1 MAGVHDLA
9 LFVVAGLLLNVS
21 PGPDTLYI
29 AGRGAT
35 QGFRAGAVAALG
47 IFAGCFVH
55 IFAAAIGLSA
65 LIMASAEAFLVVKLA
80 GAAYLFYVGCTM
92 MFARTSA
99 GAEARADAYEG
110 RQRLVPARL
119 STVFWQG
126 CLTNA
131 LNPKVALFFLA
142 FLPQFIAADAPHKAV
157 AFVILGVVFNVNGVF
172 WNLFVAWS
180 AYRMA
185 GGVRRGRMALWMSR
199 SIGAMFVAMGA
210 RLALFERG

>member
-35 QGFRAGAVAALG
+35 QGFRAGAIAALG
-47 IFAGCFVH
+47 IFGGCFVH
-55 IFAAAIGLSA
+55 IAAAAIGLSA
-65 LIMASAEAFLVVKLA
+65 LILASAEAFLLVKLA

-92 MFARTSA
+92 LLSRTA
-99 GAEARADAYEG
+99 GDDASK
-110 RQRLVPARL
+110 RRLEPARL

-126 CLTNA
+126 FLTNA

-142 FLPQFIAADAPHKAV
+142 FVPQFITADAPHKAL
-157 AFVILGVVFNVNGVF
+157 AFAALGVLFNVNSVF

-180 AYRMA
+180 AHRMA
-185 GGVRRGRMALWMSR
+185 GGVRRARLALWVNR
-199 SIGAMFVAMGA
+199 SIGALFVAMGV
-210 RLALFERG
+210 RLALFEKG

>member
-29 AGRGAT
+29 AGRSAT
-35 QGFRAGAVAALG
+35 QGFRAGAMAALG

-55 IFAAAIGLSA
+55 IAAAAIGLSA

-80 GAAYLFYVGCTM
+80 GAAYLAYVGLTM
-92 MFARTSA
+92 LLSRSVE
-99 GAEARADAYEG
+99 GEAKP
-110 RQRLVPARL
+110 RLVPAKL

-142 FLPQFIAADAPHKAV
+142 FVPQFINADAPHKAL
-157 AFVILGVVFNVNGVF
+157 AFVALGVLFNVNSVF

-180 AYRMA
+180 ANRMA
-185 GGVRRGRMALWMSR
+185 GGVRRGRAALWINR
-199 SIGAMFVAMGA
+199 SIGAMFLAMGV

>member
-29 AGRGAT
+29 AGRSAT
-35 QGFRAGAVAALG
+35 QGFRAGAMAALG

-55 IFAAAIGLSA
+55 IAAAAIGLSA

-80 GAAYLFYVGCTM
+80 GAAYLAYVGLTM
-92 MFARTSA
+92 MLSRSVE
-99 GAEARADAYEG
+99 GEAKP
-110 RQRLVPARL
+110 RLVPAKL

-142 FLPQFIAADAPHKAV
+142 FVPQFINTDAPHKGL
-157 AFVILGVVFNVNGVF
+157 AFVALGVLFNVNSVF

-180 AYRMA
+180 AHRVA
-185 GGVRRGRMALWMSR
+185 GGMRSGRAALWLNR
-199 SIGAMFVAMGA
+199 SIGAVFLAMGV
-210 RLALFERG
+210 RLALFERA

>member
-9 LFVVAGLLLNVS
+9 LFVFAGLLLNVS

-29 AGRGAT
+29 AGRAAT

-55 IFAAAIGLSA
+55 IAAAAIGLSA
-65 LIMASAEAFLVVKLA
+65 LVMASAEAFLAVKLV

-92 MFARTSA
+92 LLARASA
-99 GAEARADAYEG
+99 GDESRP
-110 RQRLVPARL
+110 RLVPARL

-142 FLPQFIAADAPHKAV
+142 FLPQFIAADAPHKGL
-157 AFVILGVVFNVNGVF
+157 AFVVLGVIFNVNGVF

-180 AYRMA
+180 AHRMA
-185 GGVRRGRMALWMSR
+185 AGARRGRAALWVNR
-199 SIGAMFVAMGA
+199 SIGAMFVAMGV

>member
-29 AGRGAT
+29 AGRSAT

-55 IFAAAIGLSA
+55 VAAAAIGLSA
-65 LIMASAEAFLVVKLA
+65 LVMASSEAFLALKLL
-80 GAAYLFYVGCTM
+80 GAAYLFYVGCTLL
-92 MFARTSA
+92 FSRTVAQGSS
-99 GAEARADAYEG
+99 RP
-110 RQRLVPARL
+110 RLAPAPL
-119 STVFWQG
+119 PTVFWQG

-142 FLPQFIAADAPHKAV
+142 FVPQFIDAGAPHKAL
-157 AFVILGVVFNVNGVF
+157 AFAALGLVFNVNSVF

-180 AYRMA
+180 ANRMA
-185 GGVRRGRMALWMSR
+185 AGVRSGRFAAWLNR
-199 SIGAMFVAMGA
+199 SIGAMFVAMGV

>member
-9 LFVVAGLLLNVS
+9 LFVFAGLLLNIS

-29 AGRGAT
+29 AGRSAT

-47 IFAGCFVH
+47 IFGGCFVH
-55 IFAAAIGLSA
+55 IAAAAIGLSA
-65 LIMASAEAFLVVKLA
+65 LIMASAEAFLLVKLA

-92 MFARTSA
+92 LLSRTTGGEA
-99 GAEARADAYEG
+99 GP
-110 RQRLVPARL
+110 RLVPARL

-142 FLPQFIAADAPHKAV
+142 FLPQFIAADAPHKGL
-157 AFVILGVVFNVNGVF
+157 AFVALGVIFNVNSVS

-180 AYRMA
+180 AHRMA
-185 GGVRRGRMALWMSR
+185 GGVRRGRAALWGDR
-199 SIGAMFVAMGA
+199 SIRAMFVAMGA
-210 RLALFERG
+210 RLALFQRG

>member
-1 MAGVHDLA
+1 MDGIHDLA
-9 LFVVAGLLLNVS
+9 FFVIAGLLLNVS

-35 QGFRAGAVAALG
+35 QGMRAGAVAVLG

-65 LIMASAEAFLVVKLA
+65 LIMASAEAFMVVKLL

-92 MFARTSA
+92 LFSRTA
-99 GAEARADAYEG
+99 ADGESKP
-110 RQRLVPARL
+110 RLQPAPM

-142 FLPQFIAADAPHKAV
+142 FIPQFIAADAPHKAL
-157 AFVILGVVFNVNGVF
+157 AFLLLGVIFNVNGVF

-180 AYRMA
+180 ANRVA
-185 GGVRRGRMALWMSR
+185 GGVRRGRAALWVNR
-199 SIGAMFVAMGA
+199 TIGAMFVAMGV
-210 RLALFERG
+210 RLALFERS

>member
-9 LFVVAGLLLNVS
+9 LFIVAGLLLNVS

-29 AGRGAT
+29 AGRSAT

-55 IFAAAIGLSA
+55 IAAAAIGLSA
-65 LIMASAEAFLVVKLA
+65 LVMASAEAFLAVTLV

-92 MFARTSA
+92 LLARASA
-99 GAEARADAYEG
+99 GDESRP
-110 RQRLVPARL
+110 RLVPARL

-142 FLPQFIAADAPHKAV
+142 FVPQFIAPQAEHKAL
-157 AFVILGVVFNVNGVF
+157 AFLALGALFNVNSVF
-172 WNLFVAWS
+172 VNAGWALAAAW
-180 AYRMA
+180 MA
-185 GGVRRGRMALWMSR
+185 RHALVRRGMHWLDRAA
-199 SIGAMFVAMGA
+199 GAMFIAFGLK
-210 RLALFERG
+210 LALADHPTR